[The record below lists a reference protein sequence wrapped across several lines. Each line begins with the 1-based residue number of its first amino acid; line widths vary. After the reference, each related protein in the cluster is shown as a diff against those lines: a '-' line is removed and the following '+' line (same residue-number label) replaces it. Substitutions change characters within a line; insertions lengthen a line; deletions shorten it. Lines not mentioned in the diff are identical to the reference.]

1 MTLNDMSCLLH
12 LPIEGML
19 LDHDCP
25 VSRTYA
31 VHIYNGA
38 AVGDDVVKALE
49 QVENSNGSHAHFSW
63 LNDG

>member
-25 VSRTYA
+25 VSKTGA

-49 QVENSNGSHAHFSW
+49 KV
-63 LNDG
+63 